1 MRSHR
6 STAGTTARAGEGT
19 PLPPWV
25 KPQLAALVK
34 KAPDGPA
41 WLHENAS
48 QKHVW
53 RARIVL

>member
-1 MRSHR
+1 
-6 STAGTTARAGEGT
+6 
-19 PLPPWV
+19 LPAWV

-53 RARIVL
+53 RGRMVF